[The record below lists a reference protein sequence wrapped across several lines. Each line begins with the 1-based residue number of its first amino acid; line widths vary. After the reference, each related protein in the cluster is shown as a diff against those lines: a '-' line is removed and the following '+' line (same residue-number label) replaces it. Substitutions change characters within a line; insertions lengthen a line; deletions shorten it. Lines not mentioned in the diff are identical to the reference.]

1 MTVAFKKLIARI
13 SKLASH
19 EQDAI
24 ASLLEKELSW
34 NKKFSKSQKQ
44 LTSLA
49 DEALAEFKKG
59 KTQSLK
65 I

>member
-1 MTVAFKKLIARI
+1 MTVAFKKLVARI
-13 SKLASH
+13 NRLASQ

-24 ASLLEKELSW
+24 AGLLEEELSW

-44 LTSLA
+44 LASLA
-49 DEALAEFKKG
+49 DEALSEFKKG
-59 KTQSLK
+59 KTRSLK

>member
-13 SKLASH
+13 NRLASH

-24 ASLLEKELSW
+24 AGLLEEELSW
-34 NKKFSKSQKQ
+34 NKKFSKTQKQ
-44 LTSLA
+44 LASLA
-49 DEALAEFKKG
+49 DEALSEFKKG

>member
-13 SKLASH
+13 NRMASH

-24 ASLLEKELSW
+24 ACLIEEELSW
-34 NKKFSKSQKQ
+34 NKKFSKSQK
-44 LTSLA
+44 LLASLA
-49 DEALAEFKKG
+49 DEALSEFKKG